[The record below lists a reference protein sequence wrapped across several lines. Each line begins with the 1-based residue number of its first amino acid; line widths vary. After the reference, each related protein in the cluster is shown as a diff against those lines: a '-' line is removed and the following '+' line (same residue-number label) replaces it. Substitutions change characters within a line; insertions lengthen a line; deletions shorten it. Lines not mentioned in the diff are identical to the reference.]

1 MFPTAR
7 YIASALSVATLLSL
21 PLVASA
27 QTPIRV
33 ALGGGITM
41 PVGDIART
49 ATSGI
54 NLSASLTYEPRRLP
68 FGFELAGTY
77 HNFLKQDNAESNS
90 FVMAVT
96 GGVTIPITGTIGK
109 PYLFGG
115 AGYYNTQGPT
125 TGDVDAER
133 DLGGYG
139 GVGIRFQGS
148 RVLVDVKA
156 AFHEIF
162 ADRDLAGRVRS
173 RELIPISIAV
183 IL

>member
-1 MFPTAR
+1 MLTSAR
-7 YIASALSVATLLSL
+7 YIASVVAAAAFLSL
-21 PLVASA
+21 PLAIHA
-27 QTPIRV
+27 QTPVRV
-33 ALGGGITM
+33 SLGGGVTM

-54 NLSASLTYEPRRLP
+54 NLAASLTYEPRRLP
-68 FGFELAGTY
+68 FGFEITGTY

-90 FVMAVT
+90 FIMAVT
-96 GGVTIPITGTIGK
+96 GGITVPITGTLGK
-109 PYLFGG
+109 PYLFAGG
-115 AGYYNTQGPT
+115 GYYNTQGPT

-133 DLGGYG
+133 DLGAYG

-148 RVLVDVKA
+148 RVLIDVKA

-162 ADRDLAGRVRS
+162 ADPDAAGRVRS
-173 RELIPISIAV
+173 RELVPISIAV